1 MGRRSFTPNDINFLI
16 IDNDSEIDDFI
27 VSIESI
33 KNRFDSK
40 TIKRLTSRINTKE
53 QILND
58 F

>member
-27 VSIESI
+27 DSIESI